1 MLKMKSRLALALSL
15 GTAAVIAPA
24 AQARITRIVFDR
36 VESPTFGGASFGS
49 VGQYEKL
56 VGRAYGE
63 LDPKDEANRGIVY
76 IDKAPRNSA
85 GRVEY
90 SFDVYILK
98 PVDMSRGNR
107 TVFYDVV
114 NRGDQRAFAVFHV
127 GANTGNNPTSEKDA
141 GDGFFLKRGYTIVA
155 SGWQGDVV
163 GGGNRVVGQYP
174 VVTEPDGRPITK
186 LITAELV
193 IPKPLYTL
201 GLAFDGERQIKAY
214 PAVAAR
220 MADARMMRRP
230 GPLAEREPIPNSEWS
245 FGKCPDGKNPAP
257 SNVDVCYPAGF
268 SPNYIYEV
276 VYVAQDP
283 VVMGIG
289 FASTRDLISFLRRE
303 RSDANPAFG
312 RGGARDGRDPL
323 LWAIGFGRSQSGRY
337 IKDIVRE
344 GFNLDENKRIVF
356 DGILPL
362 VSGSRLTNTNMEF
375 AVPNRIPSTIT
386 SHFYGGDQFPHTY
399 ATVFDP
405 ISKKTDGWLARCTVQ
420 NACPKV
426 MHWDTASEAY
436 GARHSLVTT
445 DGLGKA
451 NLPLP
456 DNVRVYFLPSTQ
468 HVPTSRAETGIC
480 KHLQNPNPYRE
491 TLRALLTAMQGWI
504 VEGTQPPPS
513 RYPNVADGTLVPP
526 QPTDK
531 FGFPK
536 IPGINYT
543 GIHNELHV
551 KDLTV
556 QPGRN
561 IPGTSYTVLVS
572 KIDADG
578 NDVAGVRSVTLQ
590 VPLGTYTGWNQRRPG
605 MMEDEFC
612 GNPGAFFPF
621 AKTAAERGADPRP
634 SLQERYGS
642 RAAYAAKVEAAAGKL
657 VSERFL
663 LPEDAARL
671 IADARQR
678 DLGF

>member
-1 MLKMKSRLALALSL
+1 
-15 GTAAVIAPA
+15 
-24 AQARITRIVFDR
+24 
-36 VESPTFGGASFGS
+36 
-49 VGQYEKL
+49 
-56 VGRAYGE
+56 
-63 LDPKDEANRGIVY
+63 
-76 IDKAPRNSA
+76 
-85 GRVEY
+85 
-90 SFDVYILK
+90 
-98 PVDMSRGNR
+98 
-107 TVFYDVV
+107 
-114 NRGDQRAFAVFHV
+114 
-127 GANTGNNPTSEKDA
+127 
-141 GDGFFLKRGYTIVA
+141 
-155 SGWQGDVV
+155 
-163 GGGNRVVGQYP
+163 
-174 VVTEPDGRPITK
+174 
-186 LITAELV
+186 
-193 IPKPLYTL
+193 
-201 GLAFDGERQIKAY
+201 
-214 PAVAAR
+214 
-220 MADARMMRRP
+220 
-230 GPLAEREPIPNSEWS
+230 
-245 FGKCPDGKNPAP
+245 
-257 SNVDVCYPAGF
+257 
-268 SPNYIYEV
+268 
-276 VYVAQDP
+276 
-283 VVMGIG
+283 
-289 FASTRDLISFLRRE
+289 
-303 RSDANPAFG
+303 
-312 RGGARDGRDPL
+312 
-323 LWAIGFGRSQSGRY
+323 
-337 IKDIVRE
+337 
-344 GFNLDENKRIVF
+344 VF

-671 IADARQR
+671 IGDARQR